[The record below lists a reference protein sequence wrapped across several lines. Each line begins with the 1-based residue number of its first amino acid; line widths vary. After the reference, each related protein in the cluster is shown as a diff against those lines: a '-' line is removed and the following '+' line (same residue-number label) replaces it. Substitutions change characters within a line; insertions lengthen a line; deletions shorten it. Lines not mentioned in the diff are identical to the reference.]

1 VSDDSKRLREE
12 LQRAKEEL
20 KQQESFLAVVAH
32 ELRNPIS
39 PVLIS
44 LDALLLDV
52 TAGNV
57 ERDMLLRRLQA
68 TRRYLDS
75 MRAHLDRL
83 LDFSRLRSGRIDLRV
98 EEMDLSVQV
107 GAVLDDMAPLIQ
119 AAQCELITSF
129 TMPLTGRWDRMRVGQ
144 IVWNLVSNAVK
155 YAAGAPIE
163 VTTTKH
169 EDCVRLS
176 VTDHGP
182 GISDDDRELV
192 FKRFERTGA
201 AHHTGF
207 GVGLWLVRR
216 LVEAMGGAIDL
227 ESKVG
232 VGSTFTVRLPR
243 SVG

>member
-1 VSDDSKRLREE
+1 VSDDAEQLREE

-20 KQQESFLAVVAH
+20 KQQESFVAVIAH
-32 ELRNPIS
+32 ELRNPIA

-44 LDALLLDV
+44 LDALMLDV

-57 ERDMLLRRLQA
+57 DRDMVLRRLQA
-68 TRRYLDS
+68 TRRYVDS
-75 MRAHLDRL
+75 MRTHLDRL
-83 LDFSRLRSGRIDLRV
+83 LDFSRLRSGHIDLRP

-107 GAVLDDMAPLIQ
+107 GGVLDEMAPLIQ
-119 AAQCELITSF
+119 AAKCELLTSF
-129 TMPLTGRWDRMRVGQ
+129 TMPLTGTWDRMRIRQ
-144 IVWNLVSNAVK
+144 ITWNLVSNAVK
-155 YAAGAPIE
+155 YAAAAPIE

-169 EDCVRLS
+169 EDSVRLA

-182 GISDDDRELV
+182 GIPEQDRELV
-192 FKRFERTGA
+192 FRRFERTA
-201 AHHTGF
+201 ANHHTGF

-216 LVEAMGGAIDL
+216 LVEAMGGSIKL

>member
-1 VSDDSKRLREE
+1 VSDDSEHLREE
-12 LQRAKEEL
+12 LQRAKDAL
-20 KQQESFLAVVAH
+20 KQQESFLAVIAH
-32 ELRNPIS
+32 ELRNPIA

-44 LDALLLDV
+44 LDALMLDV

-57 ERDMLLRRLQA
+57 DRDMLLRRMQA
-68 TRRYLDS
+68 TRRYVDG
-75 MRAHLDRL
+75 MRTHLDRL
-83 LDFSRLRSGRIDLRV
+83 LDFSRLRSGHIDLRP

-107 GAVLDDMAPLIQ
+107 GAVLDEMAPLIQ

-129 TMPLTGRWDRMRVGQ
+129 TMPLTGSWDPMRVRQ

-155 YAAGAPIE
+155 YAAAAPIE
-163 VTTTKH
+163 VTTAKDEKT
-169 EDCVRLS
+169 VRVS

-182 GISDDDRELV
+182 GISDEDRELV
-192 FKRFERTGA
+192 FRRFERTGSS
-201 AHHTGF
+201 HHTGF

-216 LVEAMGGAIDL
+216 LTEAMGGSIEL
-227 ESKVG
+227 QSKVG